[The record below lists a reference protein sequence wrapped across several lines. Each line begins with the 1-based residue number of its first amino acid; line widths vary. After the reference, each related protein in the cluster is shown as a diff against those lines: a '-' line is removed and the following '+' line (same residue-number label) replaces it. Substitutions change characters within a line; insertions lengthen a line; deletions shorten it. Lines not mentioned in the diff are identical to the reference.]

1 MSGCET
7 DVAWF
12 MVEGFTGDRLR
23 YGTQY
28 IVQLVPFITCLSLS
42 LLRLFGMRG
51 LILFGRFDHSL
62 QFIGTLGSGERLGI
76 LAVLFQVAK
85 QRLLKI
91 LL

>member
-1 MSGCET
+1 MGTISSCTSGEKPGLSRANAT
-7 DVAWF
+7 
-12 MVEGFTGDRLR
+12 T
-23 YGTQY
+23 
-28 IVQLVPFITCLSLS
+28 LVISLSLS

-85 QRLLKI
+85 QKLLKI